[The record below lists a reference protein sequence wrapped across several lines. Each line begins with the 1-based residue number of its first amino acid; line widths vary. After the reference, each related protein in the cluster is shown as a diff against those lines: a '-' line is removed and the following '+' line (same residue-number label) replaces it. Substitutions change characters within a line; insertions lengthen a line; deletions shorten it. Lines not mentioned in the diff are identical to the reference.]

1 MAESRTRELVHRL
14 EPSASAAPRMNQ
26 ARVAALAAL
35 GFGYI
40 ILMLL
45 AVLAALVGVVYLAA
59 TSHAA
64 MLIKLATRVREDASE
79 PSILSYTALGSELTR
94 LCGSANHRRRRT
106 SLDRLHFEH
115 QPPPTEG
122 SADTGTKPLQLGKTC
137 SKRLEHKFDVLPTA
151 DRRRVDRGER
161 RHHRL
166 VSKRA
171 ITLKLRF
178 VVPLVGGGLLR
189 EHVVLQLVLPHV
201 HRVAPRHG
209 RLDPHDAGGR
219 VGDLLIR
226 PAKHPQVRLRVTD
239 GPTGVVHR
247 RQPTV
252 LRSTKAPKA
261 ISAPKSMRQRRIAL
275 PMSPKQGPTSAP
287 SSTTMM

>member
-59 TSHAA
+59 T
-64 MLIKLATRVREDASE
+64 RVREDASE

-122 SADTGTKPLQLGKTC
+122 SDWK
-137 SKRLEHKFDVLPTA
+137 SK
-151 DRRRVDRGER
+151 
-161 RHHRL
+161 
-166 VSKRA
+166 
-171 ITLKLRF
+171 
-178 VVPLVGGGLLR
+178 
-189 EHVVLQLVLPHV
+189 
-201 HRVAPRHG
+201 
-209 RLDPHDAGGR
+209 
-219 VGDLLIR
+219 
-226 PAKHPQVRLRVTD
+226 
-239 GPTGVVHR
+239 
-247 RQPTV
+247 
-252 LRSTKAPKA
+252 
-261 ISAPKSMRQRRIAL
+261 
-275 PMSPKQGPTSAP
+275 
-287 SSTTMM
+287 